1 MTVNVAGEPN
11 CARCDRG
18 DKNTIRLVVRSDAE
32 STRRYLFHVHRDE
45 NLQHILLRLY
55 KEFPTEWSKDV
66 VYYFYIDMG
75 GSYYP
80 VEHAFWLRDRDQI
93 LVTTV
98 EDETQLPD
106 VNMNAVH
113 AQLRPHVQL
122 QPHQQEGIEQMIHME
137 RAYRGGIL
145 ADDMGLGKTLQ
156 MLTLIMRQQPKL
168 TIRAPTLVLV
178 PSRGLGEQWAE
189 EIRTKTTYGSL
200 LYFIYSEE
208 TLLLLEQPCFRV
220 VIATY
225 DRLRSEFRNRQISGV
240 SSPLID
246 MDWHRV
252 ILDESNKIRSMKSM
266 VTEAVLSLRAKYRW
280 CMTGT
285 PLQNELSEL
294 FPLFAFLEI
303 RINPQQKMNVDYIS
317 GLLKKHMVRRTKASL
332 QTSLTILPRKENR
345 VVLEFSDAERALYD
359 YLERVLYA
367 RIKGSR
373 QYGMSSDYTTM
384 STAALLYLRL
394 KQACGHFRLLLDK
407 FPDLIPMI
415 QTRDEE
421 QVVAT
426 LDTEDESE
434 RSARE
439 DGETAEAFNVIESF
453 YEQFGDNVEMP
464 DLHALQKLPYM
475 NHSTKVAWLIK
486 FLQKTL
492 LENKLE
498 KVVVV
503 TQFVDLL
510 MVISDILRSIN
521 IRHNTY
527 HGDMSGTSRMISLR
541 EFNHRPEV
549 RVILLSLK
557 AGGVGLNLQRANHM
571 VILDR
576 WWNPATMDQA
586 ISRIHRMTQNKQTF
600 IHTVVIKDTVEEG
613 LMDNVLRKKS
623 ELFRSVVADNE
634 NDAGDIKKRIGHDPD
649 VVMVDMED

>member
-1 MTVNVAGEPN
+1 
-11 CARCDRG
+11 
-18 DKNTIRLVVRSDAE
+18 
-32 STRRYLFHVHRDE
+32 
-45 NLQHILLRLY
+45 
-55 KEFPTEWSKDV
+55 
-66 VYYFYIDMG
+66 MG

-98 EDETQLPD
+98 EDESELPD

-113 AQLRPHVQL
+113 AQLRSHVQL
-122 QPHQQEGIEQMIHME
+122 QPHQQEGIERMIYME
-137 RAYRGGIL
+137 KAYRGGIL

-168 TIRAPTLVLV
+168 TVRAPTLVLV

-189 EIRTKTTYGSL
+189 EIRSKTSYGSI
-200 LYFIYSEE
+200 LYFIYNEE
-208 TLLLLEQPCFRV
+208 TVMLLEQPCFRV
-220 VIATY
+220 IITTY
-225 DRLRSEFRNRQISGV
+225 DRLRAEFRNRQVSGV

-246 MDWHRV
+246 MEWHRV

-294 FPLFAFLEI
+294 LPLFAFLEI
-303 RINPQQKMNVDYIS
+303 RINQQHKMNIDYMS
-317 GLLKKHMVRRTKASL
+317 GLLKKHMVRRTKQSL

-367 RIKGSR
+367 QIKSNR
-373 QYGMSSDYTTM
+373 QNGTGSDYTTM
-384 STAALLYLRL
+384 SAAALLYLRL
-394 KQACGHFRLLLDK
+394 KQACGHFRILLDK

-415 QTRDEE
+415 QTYDDD
-421 QVVAT
+421 QVVAR
-426 LDTEDESE
+426 LDTEDENE

-492 LENKLE
+492 IENKLE

-510 MVISDILRSIN
+510 LVISEILKSIN

-527 HGDMSGTSRMISLR
+527 HGDMSSASRMISLR

-557 AGGVGLNLQRANHM
+557 AGGLGLNLQRANHM

-576 WWNPATMDQA
+576 W
-586 ISRIHRMTQNKQTF
+586 
-600 IHTVVIKDTVEEG
+600 
-613 LMDNVLRKKS
+613 
-623 ELFRSVVADNE
+623 
-634 NDAGDIKKRIGHDPD
+634 
-649 VVMVDMED
+649 